1 MPPPLKTCCRPSVAL
16 HRPTQNN
23 GRPWGESSHDGDSDR
38 GHADFLALAASL
50 YQAAWGALSRGALS
64 PHTPCDVRITD
75 PIVQLWSLRSQE
87 VLWPGSGSRV
97 RVRAARLR
105 SLGSQRF

>member
-50 YQAAWGALSRGALS
+50 YQAAWGALSRGHSALIRRVTCVS
-64 PHTPCDVRITD
+64 PIP
-75 PIVQLWSLRSQE
+75 LWSLRSQE
-87 VLWPGSGSRV
+87 ALWPGSGSRV

-105 SLGSQRF
+105 SLGS

>member
-50 YQAAWGALSRGALS
+50 YQAAWGALSRGHSALIRRVTCVS
-64 PHTPCDVRITD
+64 PIPLYNCG
-75 PIVQLWSLRSQE
+75 P
-87 VLWPGSGSRV
+87 
-97 RVRAARLR
+97 
-105 SLGSQRF
+105 